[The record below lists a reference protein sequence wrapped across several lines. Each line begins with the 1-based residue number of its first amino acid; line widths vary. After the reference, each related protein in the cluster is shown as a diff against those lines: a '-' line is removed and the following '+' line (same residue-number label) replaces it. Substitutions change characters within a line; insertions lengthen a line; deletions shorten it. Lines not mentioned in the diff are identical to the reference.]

1 MSGEPRANLARFVVH
16 GPPFA
21 FPARLGEIT
30 RGVPTAGACP
40 ELKNTSLSSL
50 ETDDRVA
57 AWPDSDGKI
66 KGRAI
71 EPLHAGVPIAIR
83 TNKELYCSSESAD

>member
-1 MSGEPRANLARFVVH
+1 MSHERTSRGSLSTDFPLLSPPDSERSPEGFRPR
-16 GPPFA
+16 
-21 FPARLGEIT
+21 
-30 RGVPTAGACP
+30 GACP

-50 ETDDRVA
+50 VTDDLVP

-71 EPLHAGVPIAIR
+71 EPLHAGVPIAIQ